1 MKTNLKTFYFY
12 LVILIVGGHS
22 LYAQS
27 NFKLPAYESFRLDN
41 GLTIYMVVQKEVPLV
56 HFRAVVPAGTRQDTN
71 DKAGLAGLT
80 ADALS
85 TGTESFDKTTIESQL
100 DFLGASYDT
109 STGTEAAVISSSFV
123 NKDALVVLPILAE
136 MIMKPTFDL
145 QEFEKLQERA
155 IAGVD
160 QMRESPRSVIGNYFN
175 QMVYGDHPYANIASG
190 TKQSLQQIGIQDLK
204 NFYAQ
209 NYQPQGSVLAIVG
222 DFDPVNMKI
231 QLSDLLSTWKNNAL
245 LESTTLKIKTLN
257 KANVVVVN
265 KEDARETTMLV
276 GGIGV
281 PRNVSDYIGI
291 QVINTILGGRFTSWL
306 NDELRVNSGLTYGAR
321 SSFSALR
328 DGGSFSMSTFTA
340 NETTEQTIDLLL
352 KTYQKIHEVGIDTKT
367 LESAKNYVKGQF
379 PPDYETNAA
388 IARFFTDAS
397 VYKIPMD
404 YIDKFTE
411 TVNSLDSKKAK
422 QIIED
427 YFPKDNLQMV
437 FVGKASEIKPIVG
450 KFGPVKV
457 LEITE
462 DTYY

>member
-1 MKTNLKTFYFY
+1 MKSHTKKCY
-12 LVILIVGGHS
+12 LYLAILIIGSQLLH
-22 LYAQS
+22 AQS

-41 GLTIYMVVQKEVPLV
+41 GLEIFMVVQKEVPLV
-56 HFRAVVPAGTRQDTN
+56 HFRAVVPAGTRRDTK

-85 TGTESFDKTTIESQL
+85 TGTQSFDKTTIESQL
-100 DFLGASYDT
+100 DFLGASYNT
-109 STGTEAAVISSSFV
+109 SAGSEAAVISSSFV
-123 NKDALVVLPILAE
+123 NKDASVVLPILTE
-136 MIMKPTFDL
+136 MIVKPIFDL

-160 QMRESPRSVIGNYFN
+160 QMRESPRGVIGNYFN
-175 QMVYGDHPYANIASG
+175 QMVYGDHPYANIPSG
-190 TKQSLQQIGIQDLK
+190 TKKSLQQIGIQDLK

-222 DFDPVNMKI
+222 DFDPLVMKI
-231 QLSDLLSTWKNNAL
+231 QLSDLLSSWKNNTILAH
-245 LESTTLKIKTLN
+245 TTPEIKALN
-257 KANVVVVN
+257 KASVVVVN

-321 SSFSALR
+321 SSFSALK

-352 KTYQKIHEVGIDTKT
+352 KTYQKMHDFGIDTKT

-388 IARFFTDAS
+388 IARFFTDAT
-397 VYKIPMD
+397 VYEIPMD

-437 FVGKASEIKPIVG
+437 FIGKASEITPIVT

>member
-352 KTYQKIHEVGIDTKT
+352 KTYQKMHKVGIDTKT

-437 FVGKASEIKPIVG
+437 FVGKASEITPIVG

>member
-1 MKTNLKTFYFY
+1 ML
-12 LVILIVGGHS
+12 H
-22 LYAQS
+22 
-27 NFKLPAYESFRLDN
+27 
-41 GLTIYMVVQKEVPLV
+41 
-56 HFRAVVPAGTRQDTN
+56 
-71 DKAGLAGLT
+71 
-80 ADALS
+80 
-85 TGTESFDKTTIESQL
+85 
-100 DFLGASYDT
+100 DT

-352 KTYQKIHEVGIDTKT
+352 KTYQKIHKVGIDTKT

>member
-1 MKTNLKTFYFY
+1 
-12 LVILIVGGHS
+12 
-22 LYAQS
+22 
-27 NFKLPAYESFRLDN
+27 
-41 GLTIYMVVQKEVPLV
+41 
-56 HFRAVVPAGTRQDTN
+56 
-71 DKAGLAGLT
+71 
-80 ADALS
+80 
-85 TGTESFDKTTIESQL
+85 
-100 DFLGASYDT
+100 
-109 STGTEAAVISSSFV
+109 
-123 NKDALVVLPILAE
+123 
-136 MIMKPTFDL
+136 
-145 QEFEKLQERA
+145 
-155 IAGVD
+155 
-160 QMRESPRSVIGNYFN
+160 
-175 QMVYGDHPYANIASG
+175 
-190 TKQSLQQIGIQDLK
+190 
-204 NFYAQ
+204 
-209 NYQPQGSVLAIVG
+209 
-222 DFDPVNMKI
+222 MKI
-231 QLSDLLSTWKNNAL
+231 QLSDLLSSWKNNTILAP
-245 LESTTLKIKTLN
+245 TTPEIKALN
-257 KANVVVVN
+257 KASVVVVN

-321 SSFSALR
+321 SSFSALK

-352 KTYQKIHEVGIDTKT
+352 KTYQKIHDFGIDTKT

-388 IARFFTDAS
+388 IARFFTDAT
-397 VYKIPMD
+397 VYEIPMD

-437 FVGKASEIKPIVG
+437 FIGKASEITSIVT

>member
-71 DKAGLAGLT
+71 DKAGLAALT

-175 QMVYGDHPYANIASG
+175 QMDYGDHPNPNIASG

-437 FVGKASEIKPIVG
+437 FVGKASEITPIVG